1 MTLGPAILLRNARLL
16 APAAGVLL
24 LVSAALA
31 PAFAFE
37 IFGRKFFEA
46 NDDEEVAVVPDA
58 QPYTLDLTVEGGD
71 EDLTE
76 AIRKASA
83 LVREENR
90 PPPPGTAGLLARA
103 RGDYGRIV
111 AALYAN
117 GRYGG
122 TIDIRVQGQPV
133 DSIRPDVELPDP
145 VPVSVRVEPGPVFR
159 FGKIRIDG
167 LPQAQ
172 MTREDRRALDLDS
185 WELKEGAEA
194 RSGAILDSEGR
205 LIDLWQQRGHPTAGV
220 PTREIVAD
228 HRNQT
233 VDVTLVV
240 EPGPAAALGP
250 VAITGTERMNPEFV
264 RWMTGIRPGEP
275 YDPDTLERARG
286 RLQRLGVFSSVSLVE
301 DEVVG
306 ADGLLPV
313 TFNLSE
319 RKRRVVGGG
328 ASYSTVEGATLEA
341 YWMHRNLFGRAESLR
356 FDASVSRIGAEDL
369 GGLNYA
375 AATTFRRPG
384 VFTPDT
390 DFTLQLA
397 GKREFV
403 DTYESRVV
411 SAKAGFE
418 HRFSEELTASVLAN
432 VERSYV
438 EDAFGDN
445 QYLIVSLPAQLDYD
459 GRDNKLDPTEGLRG
473 TIHAEPLLELER
485 STLALAA
492 RGSLS
497 GYRSFGED
505 DRMILAGRLAFG
517 SIVGGSLEDIPA
529 NRRFFLGG
537 GGSIRGYEY
546 RSVGPRIDDEV
557 VGGLSFWEASAEMRF
572 RIAKNIGLVPF
583 IDAGTAY
590 EDPIPDFSEEIRV
603 GAGVGLRYFT
613 PLGPLRLDV
622 ATPLTRQEGDPNI
635 ALYVGLGQAF

>member
-1 MTLGPAILLRNARLL
+1 M
-16 APAAGVLL
+16 
-24 LVSAALA
+24 
-31 PAFAFE
+31 
-37 IFGRKFFEA
+37 
-46 NDDEEVAVVPDA
+46 
-58 QPYTLDLTVEGGD
+58 
-71 EDLTE
+71 
-76 AIRKASA
+76 
-83 LVREENR
+83 
-90 PPPPGTAGLLARA
+90 
-103 RGDYGRIV
+103 
-111 AALYAN
+111 
-117 GRYGG
+117 
-122 TIDIRVQGQPV
+122 
-133 DSIRPDVELPDP
+133 
-145 VPVSVRVEPGPVFR
+145 PVSVRVEPGPVFR
-159 FGKIRIDG
+159 FGEIRIDG

-185 WELKEGAEA
+185 WELQEGAEA

-205 LIDLWQQRGHPTAGV
+205 LVELWQQRGHPIARV
-220 PTREIVAD
+220 LTREIIAD

-240 EPGPAAALGP
+240 EPGPAAQLGP

-264 RWMTGIRPGEP
+264 RWMTGIRAGEP
-275 YDPDTLERARG
+275 YDPDTLERARA

-445 QYLIVSLPAQLDYD
+445 QYLIVSLPTQLDYD

-485 STLALAA
+485 STLAVAA

-497 GYRSFGED
+497 GYRSFGAD
-505 DRMILAGRLAFG
+505 DRMILAGRLALG

-546 RSVGPRIDDEV
+546 RSVGPRIGDEV

-572 RIAKNIGLVPF
+572 RVAKNIGLVPF

-590 EDPIPDFSEEIRV
+590 EDPIPDFSEKIRV

-622 ATPLTRQEGDPNI
+622 ATPLTRQEGDPTF